1 MAFPKSGKQSV
12 GVGRQ
17 WCGRLGKIDNC
28 QVGVFM
34 AYVSSRGHALVDVE
48 LSLPHEWT
56 DDKARMNKAG
66 VPKTHQKFR
75 KRWQL
80 CLDMLD
86 RYGDEL
92 PHAWITGDDELGQP
106 ARFRRELR
114 DRDERYLLAVP
125 CDTTIRDLEVL
136 PPEPA
141 GTGRKRTRPRR
152 PSQRVDAWT
161 AGRSDSEW
169 TRIDVRDGEKGP
181 IVVDVIR
188 RRVETGQFR
197 ATQVTEEVLV
207 VIRYRNRD
215 ERTVKTDYYLSNAD
229 PETPLE
235 SFCRAAKAEHRI
247 EQCLQRGKSEAGLAD
262 YEVRNWVGWQH
273 HMTLSLLATWFLTVE
288 TRRAEKKDAGHHFA
302 TSASGHRRDPPREPR
317 VRFTPRRRGPH
328 AAAPAPQSTGP
339 LLSLEKP

>member
-288 TRRAEKKDAGHHFA
+288 TRRAEKKDAGHHA
-302 TSASGHRRDPPREPR
+302 PASPSRHRRDPPREPR